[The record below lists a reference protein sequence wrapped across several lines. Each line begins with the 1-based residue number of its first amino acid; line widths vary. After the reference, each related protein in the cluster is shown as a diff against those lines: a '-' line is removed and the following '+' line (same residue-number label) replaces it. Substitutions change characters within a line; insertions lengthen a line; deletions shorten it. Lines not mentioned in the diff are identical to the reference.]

1 MSWTGLLGLADLA
14 VVAVRNAFG
23 VSVSYAPGASDVP
36 ETITAVFDDPHEVVV
51 IEDSVANSRTAPRL
65 MVRADDL
72 GSDPPQVLDHVEV
85 EGQEYEVVDVQ
96 DGAQRRS
103 WDLELVESDAFLADE
118 LGNKAVDEFGAW
130 VRR

>member
-14 VVAVRNAFG
+14 VLACRNAFG
-23 VSVSYAPGASDVP
+23 VSVAYAPRASDVP
-36 ETITAVFDDPHEVVV
+36 ETITAVFDDPHQVIV
-51 IEDSVANSRTAPRL
+51 IEDSIANSRTAPRL

-72 GSDPPQVLDHVEV
+72 TTTPPRVEDTAVV
-85 EGQEYEVVDVQ
+85 EGQEYMVVDVQ

-118 LGNKAVDEFGAW
+118 LGNKLADEFGAW
-130 VRR
+130 VRS